1 MNGNSESCGVVA
13 LISGRGSNLQSI
25 LDAAAKGNL
34 AAAEIRAV
42 ISNCPHVH
50 GLERARRAGV
60 PAITLNHKDF
70 TNRTDFET
78 ALTTC
83 IDEFSP
89 HLLVLAGFMRILQPA
104 FVTHYQGKMLNI
116 HPSLLP
122 KYRGLHTHERVLA
135 AGEPEHGASV
145 HFVTPDLDAGPVIV
159 QARVPVFPNDDPI
172 SLADR
177 VLAQEHR
184 IYPLAVRW
192 FAEKRI
198 TLVGDRVVFDGQPL
212 SNPKLIDMYEDDKA
226 L

>member
-1 MNGNSESCGVVA
+1 MSDCGIVA
-13 LISGRGSNLQSI
+13 LVSGRGSNLQAI
-25 LDAAAKGNL
+25 LDAAIKGEL
-34 AAAEIRAV
+34 AADIKAV
-42 ISNCPHVH
+42 ISNRPGVG

-60 PAITLNHKDF
+60 PAITLDHKDYS
-70 TNRTDFET
+70 NRADFEI
-78 ALTTC
+78 ALTAC

-89 HLLVLAGFMRILQPA
+89 HLLVLAGFMRILQSD
-104 FVTHYQGKMLNI
+104 FVNHYQGRMLNI

-135 AGEPEHGASV
+135 AGEREHGASV

-159 QARVPVFPNDDPI
+159 QARVPVFADDDPAT
-172 SLADR
+172 LADR
-177 VLAQEHR
+177 VLTQEHR

-198 TLVGDRVVFDGQPL
+198 ALAGDAVLFDGQPL
-212 SNPKLIDMYEDDKA
+212 AAPKLLDPCEDDKT